1 MVKRVDKVYESTDQ
15 EKVYKSTV
23 PVREHRLDTTIAYG
37 GTASELVNLASKK
50 CLKAK
55 DRAFS
60 QTTFCQEW
68 LAMITLATIK
78 DTVIIIHAPVGCSS
92 SLACISI
99 FNRFGQI
106 TRGETPS
113 TGKWFSTNLTDA
125 EAIHGG
131 ETKLK
136 EAILE
141 ADKRHN
147 PNAIF
152 IYSSCVSGIIGE
164 DIDAIIR
171 KIQEEVSA
179 TVIPVY
185 CDGFKSKVW
194 ASGYDGSFQGV
205 LNHLIKEPREKQDDL
220 VNIINPISFGRV
232 DEVEVERLL
241 NKLGLRANFIPNF
254 ATTDAIGYSSE
265 AVLTTTLCPTF
276 SEYFAKELKERFQ
289 VPYAQ
294 KIIPVGLGN
303 TDLWLREIGE
313 LLNKENEV
321 EKVIKEERERV
332 EPKIIE
338 LKEKLLG
345 KKVFV
350 SAGQSR
356 AIGIPNLLADLGLE
370 IIGVTAYH
378 YDEVISD
385 SFANLENRCGDFC
398 TSVANVQPFEQTNI
412 LNKEQPDIYFGHMG
426 ESVWAAKQG
435 FPTAMIFNLALLYTG
450 YNGVISFGSRLLNLI
465 NNPSFNKRLAEHSKP
480 IYREAWLKENP
491 FKYHKGEELE

>member
-1 MVKRVDKVYESTDQ
+1 MVKRVEEVYKGTNHGKE
-15 EKVYKSTV
+15 YKSTV
-23 PVREHRLDTTIAYG
+23 PVREHRLDTTITYG
-37 GTASELVNLASKK
+37 GTASELVNLTAKK

-78 DTVIIIHAPVGCSS
+78 DTVIIIHAPIGCSS
-92 SLACISI
+92 SLACINI

-106 TRGETPS
+106 TRGRAPL
-113 TGKWFSTNLTDA
+113 TGKWISTNLTDA

-131 ETKLK
+131 EDKLK
-136 EAILE
+136 KAILE
-141 ADKRHN
+141 AEKRHN
-147 PNAIF
+147 PKAIF

-205 LNHLIKEPREKQDDL
+205 LNHLIKAPREKQDDL
-220 VNIINPISFGRV
+220 INIINTITFGRV
-232 DEVEVERLL
+232 DEVELERLL
-241 NKLGLRANFIPNF
+241 GKLGLRTNFIPNF
-254 ATTDAIGYSSE
+254 ATTDTIGYSSE
-265 AVLTTTLCPTF
+265 AALTTTLCPTF
-276 SEYFAKELKERFQ
+276 SDYFAKELKERFQ

-294 KIIPVGLGN
+294 KIIPVGLDN

-313 LLNKENEV
+313 LLGKEDEV
-321 EKVIKEERERV
+321 EIIIKEEHKRV
-332 EPKIIE
+332 EPKIQE
-338 LKEKLLG
+338 LKEKLEG
-345 KKVFV
+345 KKAFV

-385 SFANLENRCGDFC
+385 SFADLEKRCGDFC

-412 LNKEQPDIYFGHMG
+412 LNKEQPDVYFGHMG

-435 FPTAMIFNLALLYTG
+435 FPTAMIYNLGLLYVG

-465 NNPSFNKRLAEHSKP
+465 NNTSFSKRLAEHSKP
-480 IYREAWLKENP
+480 IYRETWLNENP
-491 FKYHKGEELE
+491 FKYHKEEELG